1 MARECHGMNFSRVK
15 IQTIVLIFRCS
26 SSDKMKLLFSLV
38 LLANLPSNSVAKF
51 ASDVDYNEDVL
62 DKYGDY
68 NYKGNG

>member
-1 MARECHGMNFSRVK
+1 MLSHSDVRVL
-15 IQTIVLIFRCS
+15 TS
-26 SSDKMKLLFSLV
+26 KMKLLFSLV

-68 NYKGNG
+68 NYKENG

>member
-1 MARECHGMNFSRVK
+1 MNFSRVK
-15 IQTIVLIFRCS
+15 IPPSTIVFIFRCS
-26 SSDKMKLLFSLV
+26 SSKKMKLLFSLV

-68 NYKGNG
+68 NYKENG